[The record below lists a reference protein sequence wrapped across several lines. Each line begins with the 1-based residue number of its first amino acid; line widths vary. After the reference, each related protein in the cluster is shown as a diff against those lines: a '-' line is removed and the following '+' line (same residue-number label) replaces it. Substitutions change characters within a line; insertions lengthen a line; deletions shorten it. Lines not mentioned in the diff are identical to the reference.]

1 MRLWA
6 TLGNLYRIGAVLV
19 LLGLIP
25 LGSLAWTRYQV
36 YGTDDQFLTYAAA
49 VVVTIVVAWLYWM
62 FKPVLVSGRPMII
75 GPILR
80 FLVGLGAILSV
91 VFSLGFALIPIGIVY
106 LLTADPDPRDYQR
119 SSAKRSGP
127 RFKPPS
133 NFQPSGRVG
142 PSGATVYSDV
152 SRTLLVGHFES
163 YIPIQVL
170 DERDG
175 YSRVVAATGESG
187 WVDSR
192 TVGSL

>member
-1 MRLWA
+1 MRIWA
-6 TLGNLYRIGAVLV
+6 TLGNLYRIEAILG
-19 LLGLIP
+19 LLGIIP
-25 LGSLAWTRYQV
+25 LASLAWDRYQL
-36 YGTDDQFLTYAAA
+36 YGADDRFLTYAA
-49 VVVTIVVAWLYWM
+49 VIVVGLVISWLLWM
-62 FKPVLVSGRPMII
+62 FKPVLISGRPMVI

-91 VFSLGFALIPIGIVY
+91 VFSLGLALIPIGIVY

-119 SSAKRSGP
+119 ASAPRSGP

-142 PSGATVYSDV
+142 PSGATVYSDA
-152 SRTLLVGHFES
+152 SRSVLVGHFES

-170 DERDG
+170 DQRDG